1 MWWVVRRVFL
11 HQISPKLVKK
21 YERINKKLLHVK
33 LFHLTNFHEF
43 QTRDE
48 PYEEI
53 FYTEFHPKWLR
64 NLKDKK

>member
-1 MWWVVRRVFL
+1 
-11 HQISPKLVKK
+11 
-21 YERINKKLLHVK
+21 VK